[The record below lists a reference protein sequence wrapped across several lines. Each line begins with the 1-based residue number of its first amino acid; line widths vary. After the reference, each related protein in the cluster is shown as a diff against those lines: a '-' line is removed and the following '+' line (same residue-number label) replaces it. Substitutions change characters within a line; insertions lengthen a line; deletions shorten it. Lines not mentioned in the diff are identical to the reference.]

1 MEIGADGFEELDSS
15 SSPNRVRRRWDRLGE
30 CGRNGLVAGELGH
43 RHRLS
48 CEGVGRVGIGEAGD
62 TLGGC

>member
-1 MEIGADGFEELDSS
+1 MDLRSSIAPVGLIGRGTDG
-15 SSPNRVRRRWDRLGE
+15 DRLGE
-30 CGRNGLVAGELGH
+30 CGQNGLVAGELGH